1 MSSILIRNVRAVDAE
16 KDITADVLIENG
28 TISAVGSELGAAAD
42 QVIDGTGLV
51 LMPSLFDMHVHFR
64 DPGQTH
70 KEDVLTGCS
79 AALAGGV
86 TGVLA
91 GRLYHRR
98 YVRKRSVRLRSDE
111 GCRLHLHLGRRQT
124 CRERR
129 DDETGS

>member
-42 QVIDGTGLV
+42 QVIDGKGLV

-70 KEDVLTGCS
+70 KEPLVFKFLIN
-79 AALAGGV
+79 
-86 TGVLA
+86 
-91 GRLYHRR
+91 
-98 YVRKRSVRLRSDE
+98 K
-111 GCRLHLHLGRRQT
+111 
-124 CRERR
+124 
-129 DDETGS
+129 